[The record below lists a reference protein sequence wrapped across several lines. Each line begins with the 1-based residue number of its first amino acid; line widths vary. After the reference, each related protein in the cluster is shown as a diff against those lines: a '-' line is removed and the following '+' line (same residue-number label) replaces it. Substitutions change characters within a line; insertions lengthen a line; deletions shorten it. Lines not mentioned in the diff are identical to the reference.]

1 LQAMGQLGEPTWFH
15 TGDRDLAVHLLRS
28 RLMAEGK
35 TLSEATATICD
46 KLGVKARI
54 LPMSN
59 SRVETRVDTP
69 SGELS
74 FEEYFVQRWYQ
85 DPVKSV
91 RFAGASDA
99 EPAPE
104 VIEAIVSADAVIIAP
119 SNPVTSIGPI
129 LAVPGIRDALVRA
142 RGKVAAI
149 SPIVA
154 NAAVAGPAGILMT
167 AQGLPCSIAGIAKS
181 YEDFLDLLICDSR
194 DARAAEALRGSGLR
208 VQCTPTIMR
217 TAEDKAALARIV
229 LSFTRSGMSS
239 ADESVS
245 DKSSVRAGADQP

>member
-1 LQAMGQLGEPTWFH
+1 IP
-15 TGDRDLAVHLLRS
+15 
-28 RLMAEGK
+28 
-35 TLSEATATICD
+35 
-46 KLGVKARI
+46 
-54 LPMSN
+54 
-59 SRVETRVDTP
+59 
-69 SGELS
+69 
-74 FEEYFVQRWYQ
+74 
-85 DPVKSV
+85 
-91 RFAGASDA
+91 
-99 EPAPE
+99 
-104 VIEAIVSADAVIIAP
+104 P

-217 TAEDKAALARIV
+217 TAEDRAAPARV
-229 LSFTRSGMSS
+229 LVCVPESGAS
-239 ADESVS
+239 
-245 DKSSVRAGADQP
+245 